1 MSEFIQL
8 YDAYITLAI
17 VALMFVAFLKEW
29 VPTEVVALGG
39 AALALALGVLPYE
52 AAIAVLSNPA
62 PWTIAAMFI
71 LMAALVRTGALDL
84 LTKFA
89 QRHAKDSPK
98 LALVILLAAV
108 VMASAFV
115 SNTPVV
121 VVMIPVFIQLA
132 KDMELAP
139 SKLLMPLSYMAIL
152 GGTLTLIG
160 TSTNLL
166 VDGVA
171 RDQGL
176 EPFLIFEVTPH
187 GLILVV
193 WGGIYVGVI
202 APKFIPKRESMTALM
217 SDGSKKNFVTEAR
230 IPDESDLIG
239 REVLDVQLFNREG
252 VRLIDVVRKER
263 SLRHDLKAV
272 ILAAGDRVL
281 LRTQMSELLSVQEDK
296 SLRRVD
302 SLLQTETTTV
312 EVLIPAG
319 SRMIGRDLGTLR
331 LQRRYGIIVMAV
343 HRRNQN
349 LGRALDDITVQVGDT
364 LLVEGNL
371 EEIQKFSED
380 MRLADITA
388 PTQRAYRR
396 SKAWIP
402 LCAMVVVVGMAALGL
417 APILMLSVLATAVVL
432 WTRSVDAEE
441 AFEAVDGRLLT
452 MIFAMLAMGAAL
464 QHSGAIELIVSW
476 IGPMLELLPI
486 GVTLWVIYLLTSVLT
501 ELVSN
506 NAVAVVITPIAVS
519 LAHQLGVDPRPFVV
533 AVMIAAS
540 ASFATPIGYQTN
552 TLIYGPGGY
561 HFKDFLKVGI
571 PLNLSIGMLS
581 AVLIPYFW
589 PF

>member
-1 MSEFIQL
+1 
-8 YDAYITLAI
+8 
-17 VALMFVAFLKEW
+17 
-29 VPTEVVALGG
+29 
-39 AALALALGVLPYE
+39 
-52 AAIAVLSNPA
+52 
-62 PWTIAAMFI
+62 
-71 LMAALVRTGALDL
+71 
-84 LTKFA
+84 
-89 QRHAKDSPK
+89 
-98 LALVILLAAV
+98 
-108 VMASAFV
+108 
-115 SNTPVV
+115 
-121 VVMIPVFIQLA
+121 
-132 KDMELAP
+132 
-139 SKLLMPLSYMAIL
+139 
-152 GGTLTLIG
+152 
-160 TSTNLL
+160 
-166 VDGVA
+166 
-171 RDQGL
+171 
-176 EPFLIFEVTPH
+176 
-187 GLILVV
+187 
-193 WGGIYVGVI
+193 
-202 APKFIPKRESMTALM
+202 
-217 SDGSKKNFVTEAR
+217 
-230 IPDESDLIG
+230 
-239 REVLDVQLFNREG
+239 
-252 VRLIDVVRKER
+252 
-263 SLRHDLKAV
+263 
-272 ILAAGDRVL
+272 
-281 LRTQMSELLSVQEDK
+281 
-296 SLRRVD
+296 
-302 SLLQTETTTV
+302 
-312 EVLIPAG
+312 
-319 SRMIGRDLGTLR
+319 
-331 LQRRYGIIVMAV
+331 MAV